1 MNDDD
6 IKKAFL
12 KTIPEYPK
20 FLTEKEVFN
29 NPELILKWE
38 QFCKGYT
45 SRDEEVKELED
56 SYLECDSENT
66 ALLVKVK
73 EAKKIIESLK
83 CCGNCLEFYTSDP
96 KDDRCLAATWSDW
109 CFSWEIAS
117 NWKGI
122 TND

>member
-1 MNDDD
+1 MNNE
-6 IKKAFL
+6 IREAFL

-38 QFCKGYT
+38 DFYKGYT
-45 SRDEEVKELED
+45 SRDEEVEKLKIEIKNKDMLM
-56 SYLECDSENT
+56 
-66 ALLVKVK
+66 
-73 EAKKIIESLK
+73 EADKAYFESLK
-83 CCGNCLEFYTSDP
+83 CCGNCRYADYDHSVQIG
-96 KDDRCLAATWSDW
+96 KDICINSGDICD
-109 CFSWEIAS
+109 